1 MNPIVSRET
10 FTLLLAA
17 VLDAE
22 KIAVDDSFG
31 DKMWLFYETLT
42 KWNKTHKLTANSD
55 MENFITKQVVD
66 SLLFTKVDAT
76 IKGKK
81 FLDFGSGGGFPGLPL
96 AVHFRDEAFTL
107 SDVIRKKTS
116 FLSFA
121 KALVNAE
128 NVDVFTGDALTIPRL
143 FDYIFLKAVSRE
155 KEFISSL
162 TPLLSEKGAIILYH
176 APSFVPDVPENLTIK
191 QTVFDQN
198 RTSAVSVII

>member
-66 SLLFTKVDAT
+66 SLLFTKVDASME
-76 IKGKK
+76 GKK
-81 FLDFGSGGGFPGLPL
+81 SLDFGSGGGFPGLPL

-107 SDVIRKKTS
+107 SDVVRKKTS

-121 KALVNAE
+121 KAVIDAK
-128 NVDVFTGDALTIPRL
+128 NVEVFPGDALRISRK
-143 FDYIFLKAVSRE
+143 FDYIFLKAVSGK

-162 TPLLSEKGAIILYH
+162 TPLLSENGAIILYH
-176 APSFVPDVPENLTIK
+176 SPSFTPDLPENFTIK

-198 RTSAVSVII
+198 RTSAVSVIG